1 MRRLVYRRPGQAKR
15 EPGPI
20 TTNVH
25 VARRCSYSFAYSRHR
40 WLLGWTAPDGI
51 DVPE

>member
-1 MRRLVYRRPGQAKR
+1 
-15 EPGPI
+15 
-20 TTNVH
+20 
-25 VARRCSYSFAYSRHR
+25 VAAGLANNWSR

>member
-1 MRRLVYRRPGQAKR
+1 MVDDQLGFPFLL
-15 EPGPI
+15 
-20 TTNVH
+20 N
-25 VARRCSYSFAYSRHR
+25 AYFIQRADAR